1 MDEKESPVEGTDRTN
16 VSAMSLPRQRG
27 CCPLEAQ
34 HPGYSAH
41 PMTPKPSD
49 HRTRHQPLSHLKTAH
64 AQESGKLPG
73 REGRQSGKWGDHW
86 KNVTTWFFL
95 FRVLTLSGIFPWERS
110 QKPLPFCTK
119 SRLFPRVNWP
129 NGSMSL
135 INNPWDSLVKLYP
148 VELRTPTCCKKDNTW
163 LNGRRFGFCHSQEL
177 VNFSGREISHLQDNR
192 QPNFQF

>member
-64 AQESGKLPG
+64 AQESRKLPG
-73 REGRQSGKWGDHW
+73 REGRQSGKWGDH
-86 KNVTTWFFL
+86 
-95 FRVLTLSGIFPWERS
+95 
-110 QKPLPFCTK
+110 
-119 SRLFPRVNWP
+119 
-129 NGSMSL
+129 
-135 INNPWDSLVKLYP
+135 
-148 VELRTPTCCKKDNTW
+148 
-163 LNGRRFGFCHSQEL
+163 
-177 VNFSGREISHLQDNR
+177 
-192 QPNFQF
+192 